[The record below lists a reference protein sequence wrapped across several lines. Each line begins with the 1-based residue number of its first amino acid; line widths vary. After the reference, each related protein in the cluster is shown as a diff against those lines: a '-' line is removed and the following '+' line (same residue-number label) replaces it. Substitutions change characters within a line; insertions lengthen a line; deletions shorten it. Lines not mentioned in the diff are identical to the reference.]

1 MSTTS
6 GHNQWRPPA
15 TLTKS
20 WMQFRLALRR
30 EGEGRREGGGRRG
43 EKFDGSG
50 RREARRWED
59 GEGRGE
65 GGSRVGEKIGERGR
79 GGAKVGGREERREGG
94 GKEGRREGGRRQLR
108 LQYDHCPSGL
118 HCLI

>member
-6 GHNQWRPPA
+6 GHSQWRPPA
-15 TLTKS
+15 TLMKS
-20 WMQFRLALRR
+20 WMQFRLVL
-30 EGEGRREGGGRRG
+30 RREGGGRRG

-50 RREARRWED
+50 RREAGRWED
-59 GEGRGE
+59 GEGRRE

-94 GKEGRREGGRRQLR
+94 GREGRREGERRQLK